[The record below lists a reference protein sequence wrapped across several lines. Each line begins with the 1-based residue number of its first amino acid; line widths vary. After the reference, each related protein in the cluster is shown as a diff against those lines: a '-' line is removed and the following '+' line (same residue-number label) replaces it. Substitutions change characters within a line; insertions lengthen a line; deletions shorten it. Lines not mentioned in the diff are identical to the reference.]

1 MRVAPAPMRMSAP
14 PRMSAPAPRFV
25 APVRTF
31 SAARVYRPV
40 TPMYRP
46 VAPRTFVAR
55 PAVVAQRVPA
65 SRAVVRAPVASTG
78 TITNPGAI
86 NRAAIANRN
95 LAAARRNRLPA
106 VAEQVPTN
114 ARRAARAGAVAGAR
128 GARRAPVVASR
139 DPDWHHW
146 DHNRTHSWHHHH
158 FRWFN
163 NGWVLID
170 PWVYAYANDPYYY
183 SDYNYGDYDYGYA
196 PETTA
201 LATVSDTTS
210 LIDSVQSQLAQAGYY
225 NGSIDGLMGPATR
238 SAISRYQSDN
248 GLAVTGT
255 ITQGLLQSLGLS

>member
-55 PAVVAQRVPA
+55 PAVVAQRVPVA
-65 SRAVVRAPVASTG
+65 RTVTTAPAARSA
-78 TITNPGAI
+78 AI
-86 NRAAIANRN
+86 NRAVATNRAAAVNRN
-95 LAAARRNRLPA
+95 VAAARNRVPA
-106 VAEQVPTN
+106 VAEQLPTN
-114 ARRAARAGAVAGAR
+114 ARRAAARAGAVAGAR
-128 GARRAPVVASR
+128 AAHRTFVASK
-139 DPDWHHW
+139 DPNWHHW
-146 DHNRTHSWHHHH
+146 DHNKTHSWHHHH
-158 FRWFN
+158 YRWYN
-163 NGWVLID
+163 NAWILVD
-170 PWVYAYANDPYYY
+170 PGLYAYGGYPYY
-183 SDYNYGDYDYGYA
+183 SDYGDYGYDYA

-225 NGSIDGLMGPATR
+225 NGLIDGLMGPATR